1 MNYYFAPLEGMTGYR
16 YRCIHSRHFPGMD
29 RYYSPFVVTRDGGI
43 MKEKEL
49 QDILPEH
56 NESICL
62 IPQILTNIAENFLQA
77 SGQMKDLGYREVNLN
92 LGCPS
97 GTVTGKGRGAGFLRW
112 ERRIGLQN
120 FLDEIF
126 AHAEVEI
133 SVKTRIGWDDPEDFQ
148 DLLELFND
156 YPIRE
161 LIIHPRTRQ
170 EFYQG
175 TVHREIFA
183 YAYENSKNPV
193 CYNGDIRNLQDI
205 WQLQQEY
212 PDLQSIM
219 IGRGLIADPSLVS
232 RQQGGSVSKDQIWEF
247 YQDIFGVHQQWLS
260 GDMPMLHK
268 MKELWIFMAEGFT
281 NSEPYLKKIKKSRN
295 LVEFQGI
302 VERLF
307 VEQKLVVEDK
317 RQEEQKHGVGK

>member
-16 YRCIHSRHFPGMD
+16 YRRIHGRHFPGLH

-56 NESICL
+56 NEGICL
-62 IPQILTNIAENFLQA
+62 VPQILTNLADNFLQA
-77 SGQMKDLGYREVNLN
+77 SGQMKGLGYEEVNLN

-97 GTVTGKGRGAGFLRW
+97 GTVTGKGRGSGFLRTQ
-112 ERRIGLQN
+112 RRAGLQK

-126 AHAEVEI
+126 AYTEVEI
-133 SVKTRIGWDDPEDFQ
+133 SVKTRIGWDDPEDFR
-148 DLLELFND
+148 DLLGLFNE

-161 LIIHPRTRQ
+161 LTIHPRTRQ

-175 TVHREIFA
+175 GVHREVFA
-183 YAYENSKNPV
+183 YAYENSRNPV
-193 CYNGDIRNLQDI
+193 CYNGDIRTGGDI
-205 WQLQQEY
+205 RRLRQEY
-212 PDLQSIM
+212 PDLPSVM

-232 RQQGGSVSKDQIWEF
+232 RIQGERVTKDRIREF
-247 YQDIFGVHQQWLS
+247 YEEIFSVYQQWLS
-260 GDMPMLHK
+260 GDTPLLHK

-281 NSEPYLKKIKKSRN
+281 DSEPYLKKIKKTRN
-295 LVEFQGI
+295 LAEYCGI
-302 VERLF
+302 VDRLF
-307 VEQKLVVEDK
+307 AEQELAVEDEC
-317 RQEEQKHGVGK
+317 QDSV

>member
-16 YRCIHSRHFPGMD
+16 YRCIHSRYFPGMD

-49 QDILPEH
+49 QDILPGH
-56 NESICL
+56 NEGICL

-77 SGQMKDLGYREVNLN
+77 SSQMKDLGYQEVNLN

-97 GTVTGKGRGAGFLRW
+97 GTVTGKGRGSGFLRW
-112 ERRIGLQN
+112 ERRTGLQK

-133 SVKTRIGWDDPEDFQ
+133 SIKTRIGWDDPEDFQ
-148 DLLELFND
+148 ELLELFND
-156 YPIRE
+156 YPLRE

-170 EFYQG
+170 EYYQG
-175 TVHREIFA
+175 RVHREVFA

-193 CYNGDIRNLQDI
+193 CYNGDIRHTEDVR
-205 WQLQQEY
+205 QLQQEY
-212 PDLQSIM
+212 PALQSVM
-219 IGRGLIADPSLVS
+219 IGRGLISDPSMVS
-232 RQQGGSVSKDQIWEF
+232 RLQGGSVTKDQIREF
-247 YQDIFGVHQQWLS
+247 YQDIFDVYQQWLS
-260 GDMPMLHK
+260 GDTPLLHK
-268 MKELWIFMAEGFT
+268 MKELWCFMAEGFT

-295 LVEFQGI
+295 LAEFQGI
-302 VERLF
+302 VERMF
-307 VEQKLVVEDK
+307 AEQELALED
-317 RQEEQKHGVGK
+317 RF